1 MRPLKEAEYNELVN
15 KLLKYI
21 KDVNVLLERGS
32 VKYNFYYHRERV
44 FYCRE
49 DLAKRAA
56 NITRKN
62 LLSFGTCF
70 GKFTKTRKFRLHIT
84 ALPYLSPYAKHR
96 LWLKQNAEQS
106 FLYGHHVIKSGLA
119 RVSDETPQYAGVV
132 VMNVNDIPLGF
143 GVAAKSTSQIKNT
156 DPMTIVGFHQAD
168 IGEYIRSEDTI
179 V

>member
-1 MRPLKEAEYNELVN
+1 MFS
-15 KLLKYI
+15 I
-21 KDVNVLLERGS
+21 KDVSVLLERGS
-32 VKYNFYYHRERV
+32 EKYNFYYHRDRI

-96 LWLKQNAEQS
+96 MWLKQNAEQS

-119 RVSDETPQYAGVV
+119 RVSDDTPQYAGVV
-132 VMNVNDIPLGF
+132 VMNMNDIPL
-143 GVAAKSTSQIKNT
+143 V
-156 DPMTIVGFHQAD
+156 
-168 IGEYIRSEDTI
+168 RS

>member
-1 MRPLKEAEYNELVN
+1 MLWLVIWCLTSARVSMRPLKEAEYNELLN

-32 VKYNFYYHRERV
+32 EKYNFYYHRERV

-96 LWLKQNAEQS
+96 IWLKPNAEQS
-106 FLYGHHVIKSGLA
+106 FLYGNHIIKSGSA
-119 RVSDETPQYAGVV
+119 RVSDDTPQYAGVV
-132 VMNVNDIPLGF
+132 VMNMADIPLVRF
-143 GVAAKSTSQIKNT
+143 VFHSFLKS
-156 DPMTIVGFHQAD
+156 
-168 IGEYIRSEDTI
+168 
-179 V
+179 